1 MTLIYR
7 FSFNIM
13 LLVLLL
19 SACQSSEKKAEDSI
33 RKSPY
38 HTETED
44 NFSVNIHLPGNV
56 SNLNAIL
63 TNGANESSILDPNV
77 HITLMDL
84 DPVSFGLRPY
94 VAEDKAIIQENE
106 DKVIFNFTIR
116 EEASWDNGYPI
127 NAKDFAFTLKIIK
140 NPLVEATSIRSYF
153 EFVEDVIIDP
163 ENLKK
168 LTIVCNKKYFLAET
182 ALSLIQIYPSYFY
195 DPKGLM
201 SDISIPELNDVKNIE
216 KLKSNPRLIDFAKD
230 FNQQFNFEPEMIVGG
245 GPYKVVEFESHKY
258 VKLELKENW
267 WGNKLDMDYIK
278 AYPKYLFYKIIDDD
292 NNAILSLKQQEL
304 DVMTYIPSDR
314 FPELKNAVGLDQV
327 FTFSTPNSMTYRFI
341 CFNMNSPELSDV
353 RVRKAISHLMDK
365 QYLIDKITN
374 GLASPVDG
382 PINPVKSYYH
392 KNLPQIE
399 FDVEKA
405 KALLSEAGWKD
416 TDGDNVLDK
425 MIEGRKVSME
435 LKFVYPQGKK
445 FFEDVAKILSD
456 EAERVGIKIETYS
469 TEWASMQDD
478 LHKRN
483 FDLTILGWAQSPLPE
498 DMKQIWSTESATY
511 DGSNLSGFGDEESDY
526 LIEKIRTT
534 MNEKDRYQLYMD
546 LQEKI
551 VKEHPYIFLISPAM
565 CTAISKRFTNCS
577 ATSLRPG
584 YFAKQ
589 FRLKTQ

>member
-1 MTLIYR
+1 
-7 FSFNIM
+7 
-13 LLVLLL
+13 
-19 SACQSSEKKAEDSI
+19 
-33 RKSPY
+33 
-38 HTETED
+38 
-44 NFSVNIHLPGNV
+44 
-56 SNLNAIL
+56 
-63 TNGANESSILDPNV
+63 
-77 HITLMDL
+77 
-84 DPVSFGLRPY
+84 
-94 VAEDKAIIQENE
+94 
-106 DKVIFNFTIR
+106 
-116 EEASWDNGYPI
+116 
-127 NAKDFAFTLKIIK
+127 
-140 NPLVEATSIRSYF
+140 
-153 EFVEDVIIDP
+153 
-163 ENLKK
+163 
-168 LTIVCNKKYFLAET
+168 
-182 ALSLIQIYPSYFY
+182 
-195 DPKGLM
+195 
-201 SDISIPELNDVKNIE
+201 
-216 KLKSNPRLIDFAKD
+216 
-230 FNQQFNFEPEMIVGG
+230 
-245 GPYKVVEFESHKY
+245 
-258 VKLELKENW
+258 
-267 WGNKLDMDYIK
+267 
-278 AYPKYLFYKIIDDD
+278 
-292 NNAILSLKQQEL
+292 
-304 DVMTYIPSDR
+304 
-314 FPELKNAVGLDQV
+314 
-327 FTFSTPNSMTYRFI
+327 MTYRFI
-341 CFNMNSPELSDV
+341 CFNMNSPELNDV

-382 PINPVKSYYH
+382 PINPVKSYHH

-399 FDVEKA
+399 FNVDKA

-425 MIEGRKVSME
+425 MIEGRKVKME

-534 MNEKDRYQLYMD
+534 MNENDRYQLYMD

-565 CTAISKRFTNCS
+565 CTAINKRFTNCS
-577 ATSLRPG
+577 STSLRPG